1 MTWLAIAAVAVLG
14 AVAIAAADQ
23 NSPAKRRSPPPAKR
37 FSIKQ
42 VRGKSTA
49 LLPGAKPSPLS
60 LKLVNPNDARIFVTK
75 VKVAVTSSPAQCPS
89 GSNLRIVQSNASRSH
104 PIRIRGG
111 GSVRLP
117 AGRISAPKIQLR
129 ERPVNQDG
137 CKGRRF
143 HLRFSGSAHG

>member
-1 MTWLAIAAVAVLG
+1 MTWLAIAAIAVLG

-23 NSPAKRRSPPPAKR
+23 NPRAKRRPPPPAKR
-37 FSIKQ
+37 FAIRQ
-42 VRGKSTA
+42 VRGKPAA
-49 LLPGAKPSPLS
+49 LLPGGKPSPLT
-60 LKLVNPNDARIFVTK
+60 LRLVNPNDARIFVTK

-89 GSNLRIVQSNASRSH
+89 ASNLRIVQSNASRSH
-104 PIRIRGG
+104 PIRIRAG

-117 AGRISAPKIQLR
+117 GGGISAPKIQLR